1 MENEVLKAVES
12 GGIIALL
19 IAAVVS
25 SFKISKM
32 LYEGRIQDLR
42 ESKLNRQHVDLV
54 AEKIDEAISEI
65 KSSKEAIVTELQKQH
80 LVSESNST
88 NQLTMI
94 KMLEQLANTKLD
106 KIEKD
111 LLEVKSSTRDT
122 QSILQG
128 IRSAQAARRQ
138 ENNIKLSNKGIDLAN
153 LVWEEFV

>member
-1 MENEVLKAVES
+1 MMESEVLKAVES

-94 KMLEQLANTKLD
+94 NMLEKLANTKLD

-138 ENNIKLSNKGIDLAN
+138 ENNIKLRD
-153 LVWEEFV
+153 

>member
-1 MENEVLKAVES
+1 MVENEVLKAVES

-19 IAAVVS
+19 IAGVFFL
-25 SFKISKM
+25 FKTSKI

-54 AEKIDEAISEI
+54 SEKIDEAISEI

-138 ENNIKLSNKGIDLAN
+138 ENNIKLRD
-153 LVWEEFV
+153 

>member
-1 MENEVLKAVES
+1 MMENEIMKMVES

-19 IAAVVS
+19 IVGVFLL
-25 SFKISKM
+25 FKTSKT

-42 ESKLNRQHVDLV
+42 ESKLNRQQLDLIGD
-54 AEKIDEAISEI
+54 KIDGVISEI

-88 NQLTMI
+88 NQLAMI

-106 KIEKD
+106 KIEND

-138 ENNIKLSNKGIDLAN
+138 ENNIKLRD
-153 LVWEEFV
+153 

>member
-1 MENEVLKAVES
+1 MMENEVLKAVES

-106 KIEKD
+106 KIEND
-111 LLEVKSSTRDT
+111 LIEVKNSTRDT
-122 QSILQG
+122 QSILQN
-128 IRSAQAARRQ
+128 IRSASAARRQ
-138 ENNIKLSNKGIDLAN
+138 ENNIKLRD
-153 LVWEEFV
+153 

>member
-1 MENEVLKAVES
+1 MMENEVLKAVES

-42 ESKLNRQHVDLV
+42 ESKLNRQHIDLV
-54 AEKIDEAISEI
+54 TEKIDDAISEI
-65 KSSKEAIVTELQKQH
+65 KSSKEAIVTELLKQH

-111 LLEVKSSTRDT
+111 LLEVKSSARDT

-138 ENNIKLSNKGIDLAN
+138 ENNIKLRD
-153 LVWEEFV
+153 